1 MRTSIIGA
9 GIALFLL
16 TASSAAAQTYQVRIA
31 QGEGFR
37 PASLTVKLGDSVRWT
52 NAAGEKR
59 QIVSNTGAFA
69 SPILASGKNWTF
81 TFNAAGNYR
90 YHDGFRPTLTGVVH
104 VQGPPPS
111 VTLGASLPV
120 AVYGTQVTLSGVVS
134 SRKAGQTV
142 SVLAQPYPQPALSTL
157 ASVTTGAGGAWTLPT
172 TPMIQTTY
180 QARYRSS
187 SSQPV
192 TVGVR
197 PKVTFSYAHRYMST
211 RISAASSHAGRFVYL
226 QRRSRFGQWVV
237 VRKLKLGPHS
247 GRLFRPPNRPGSS
260 TYRIFLT
267 LNQAGPGYQSSHSGT
282 QRVRSR

>member
-1 MRTSIIGA
+1 MRTCVIGA
-9 GIALFLL
+9 GISLFLL
-16 TASSAAAQTYQVRIA
+16 IASPAAAQTYQVKIVK
-31 QGEGFR
+31 GGGFR

-52 NAAGEKR
+52 NNAGEKR

-69 SPILASGKNWTF
+69 SPILESGKNWTF
-81 TFNAAGNYR
+81 TFSAAGTYR
-90 YHDGFRPTLTGVVH
+90 YHDGLRPTLKGVVR

-111 VTLGASLPV
+111 VTLSASLPV
-120 AVYGTQVTLSGVVS
+120 ATFGAQVTLSGVVS
-134 SRKAGQTV
+134 SKKEGQTV
-142 SVLAQPYPQPALSTL
+142 TVLAQPYPQPAPTGL
-157 ASVTTGAGGAWTLPT
+157 ASVTTTAGGAWTFTT
-172 TPMIQTTY
+172 TPTIQTTY

-211 RISAASSHAGRFVYL
+211 RISAASSFAGRFVYL

-247 GRLFRPPNRPGSS
+247 GRIFRPPNTRGKS

-267 LNQAGPGYQSSHSGT
+267 LNQAGPGYQASHSGT
-282 QRVRSR
+282 QRVRGR